1 MQPGNPRNLRVAAE
15 LKRLAN
21 ELLCHEIND
30 PRLSGVRISE
40 VELSADLGVARL
52 YFNLLDPDD
61 DSRDVELALS
71 RATGYLRSR
80 IGRAVRLR
88 RVPEL
93 RFVRDVAA
101 KRGIE
106 LTRLIDAVS
115 GHDEEREVDSD
126 AHDDGDAHA
135 RD

>member
-61 DSRDVELALS
+61 DSRDVELALI

>member
-30 PRLSGVRISE
+30 PRLSGVRISD
-40 VELSADLGVARL
+40 VVVSADLGVARL
-52 YFNLLDPDD
+52 YFSLLDPDD
-61 DSRDVELALS
+61 DSQDVELAL
-71 RATGYLRSR
+71 RGATGFLRSR
-80 IGRAVRLR
+80 IGRAIRLR

-93 RFVRDVAA
+93 RFVRDAA
-101 KRGIE
+101 VKRGME
-106 LTRLIDAVS
+106 LTRLIDEVS
-115 GHDEEREVDSD
+115 AHDEGREVD
-126 AHDDGDAHA
+126 GDADDEGGTRA

>member
-71 RATGYLRSR
+71 RATGFLRSR
-80 IGRAVRLR
+80 IGRAIRLR

-101 KRGIE
+101 KRGME
-106 LTRLIDAVS
+106 LTRLIDEVS
-115 GHDEEREVDSD
+115 GHGEEREVDGD
-126 AHDDGDAHA
+126 AHDDGDTHA

>member
-1 MQPGNPRNLRVAAE
+1 MQPGNPRNRRVAAE

-71 RATGYLRSR
+71 RATGFLRSR
-80 IGRAVRLR
+80 IGRAIRLR

-101 KRGIE
+101 KRGME
-106 LTRLIDAVS
+106 LTRLIDEVS
-115 GHDEEREVDSD
+115 GHGEEREVDGD
-126 AHDDGDAHA
+126 VHDDGDTHA
-135 RD
+135 RG

>member
-21 ELLCHEIND
+21 ELLCHEISD

-52 YFNLLDPDD
+52 YFNMLDPDD
-61 DSRDVELALS
+61 DSHDVELALS
-71 RATGYLRSR
+71 GATGYLRSR

-101 KRGIE
+101 KRGME
-106 LTRLIDAVS
+106 LTRLIDEAS
-115 GHDEEREVDSD
+115 ARDEGLHADGDVQ
-126 AHDDGDAHA
+126 DDGDTRA